1 VCKDGFGGNRLP
13 EVPRLVGRRFFAI
26 WATQVNPK
34 LTPRPSR
41 SPAGIADNDN
51 ADGFLFREMRR
62 EDVEAAIG
70 IMVAAEAATPVSHP
84 VPRPDVTFRA
94 RRVAILSS
102 LIGKPGAYAVVAE
115 SRGRIVG
122 QALALRDGP
131 LWGLS
136 LLFVDPALHGRRIGS
151 TLLRMCRVWGADAGL
166 GLIES
171 SADQKAMRAYSAL
184 GFSFTPAMGA
194 AGIVDPT
201 LLRPTPQVRKAGKE
215 KLEGVASVDRRLRG
229 ASRAAGV
236 EILLN
241 NGAELL
247 WAEDKDAAGF
257 AVHLSGRPFID
268 GSPIILG
275 ADTRELAEQL
285 LTAFLRATTGNH
297 VAIYSMSARQD
308 WALKLTMQAGL
319 TLFPMAPTFSQ
330 GYDQLPEFWLMSGV
344 FF

>member
-1 VCKDGFGGNRLP
+1 ML
-13 EVPRLVGRRFFAI
+13 
-26 WATQVNPK
+26 TQ
-34 LTPRPSR
+34 PSR
-41 SPAGIADNDN
+41 PHAGTIED
-51 ADGFLFREMRR
+51 DGTDSFLFREMRR
-62 EDVEAAIG
+62 EDVEAAIDT
-70 IMVAAEAATPVSHP
+70 MVAAEAATPVSHP
-84 VPRPDVTFRA
+84 HPRPDAGFRA
-94 RRVAILSS
+94 RRVAILSA

-136 LLFVDPALHGRRIGS
+136 LLFVDPVLHGRRIGS
-151 TLLRMCRVWGADAGL
+151 TLLRMCREWGADATL

-184 GFSFTPAMGA
+184 GFRFNPAMGA
-194 AGIVDPT
+194 AGIVDPA
-201 LLRPTPQVRKAGKE
+201 LLRPTPHVRKAAQE

-236 EILLN
+236 EILLD

-247 WAEDKDAAGF
+247 WAEHKDAAGF

-275 ADTRELAEQL
+275 ADTGELAEQL
-285 LTAFLRATTGNH
+285 LTAFLRATAGDH
-297 VAIYSMSARQD
+297 IGIYSMSARQD

-319 TLFPMAPTFSQ
+319 NLFPMAPTFSQ

>member
-1 VCKDGFGGNRLP
+1 M
-13 EVPRLVGRRFFAI
+13 
-26 WATQVNPK
+26 

-41 SPAGIADNDN
+41 LLSGGTDNNDADR
-51 ADGFLFREMRR
+51 FLYREMQP
-62 EDVEAAIG
+62 EDVDAAID

-84 VPRPDVTFRA
+84 VPRPDATFRA

-102 LIGKPGAYAVVAE
+102 LIGKPGTYAVVAE

-122 QALALRDGP
+122 QALALQDGP

-136 LLFVDPALHGRRIGS
+136 LLFVDPGFHGRRIGS
-151 TLLRMCRVWGADAGL
+151 TLLRMCRDWGADATL

-184 GFSFTPAMGA
+184 GFRFTPAMGA
-194 AGIVDPT
+194 AGTVDPT
-201 LLRPTPQVRKAGKE
+201 LLPPTPQVRKVGKD
-215 KLEGVASVDRRLRG
+215 KLEGVAAVDRRLRG
-229 ASRAAGV
+229 ASRATGV
-236 EILLN
+236 EILLD

-275 ADTRELAEQL
+275 ADTRQLAEQL
-285 LTAFLRATTGNH
+285 LTAFLRATAGDH
-297 VAIYSMSARQD
+297 VGIYSMSARQD
-308 WALKLTMQAGL
+308 WALKITMQTGL
-319 TLFPMAPTFSQ
+319 NLFPMAPTFSQ